1 MNTILPSSNIL
12 TIINDTLSLASLVIL
27 RLTIEFSQALIS
39 SIFII
44 FVELNFKKEV
54 LPYTVY

>member
-12 TIINDTLSLASLVIL
+12 TIFNDTLSLPSLVIL